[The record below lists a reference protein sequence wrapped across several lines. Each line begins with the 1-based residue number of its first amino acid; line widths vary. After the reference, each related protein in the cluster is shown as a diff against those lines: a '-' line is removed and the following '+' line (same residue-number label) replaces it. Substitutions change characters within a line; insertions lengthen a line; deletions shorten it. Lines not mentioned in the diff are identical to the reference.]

1 MEENDDFG
9 KFDRV
14 VAWIISNPVRFG
26 FMLTLVYVI
35 FSLVFKDGIWFKRL
49 IDGFAT
55 GFFVA
60 ITTYYLGD
68 YLRRR
73 SDIRDRLR
81 KKIREY
87 RSICPTCKRPMRI
100 GDDIVKEIKEVIE
113 KEYSQASSYWFNNF
127 FNRVSFFTLC
137 GWIVWGVSE
146 FMKNGWNLWGVIIEP
161 LLIAFTLSIIGGYLL
176 ERFTRFTYT
185 EFIY

>member
-14 VAWIISNPVRFG
+14 VAWIISKPERFG
-26 FMLTLVYVI
+26 FITAISYAML
-35 FSLVFKDGIWFKRL
+35 SLIFKDGIWLKRL
-49 IDGFAT
+49 IEGFVT

-60 ITTYYLGD
+60 ITTHYLVD

-100 GDDIVKEIKEVIE
+100 SDDIVKEIKKVIT
-113 KEYSQASSYWFNNF
+113 KEYSQTSSYWFDKF
-127 FNRVSFFTLC
+127 FNRTSFFTLY

-176 ERFTRFTYT
+176 ERFTRFTYK
-185 EFIY
+185 EFIH